1 MLVSQGRCDNANA
14 SRLVGR
20 KAAGNSRYMRLRKW
34 NLLTANFDPKVA
46 VDPVFTSTGM
56 NGILTARSHTFMITV
71 TGERIGAKF

>member
-1 MLVSQGRCDNANA
+1 
-14 SRLVGR
+14 
-20 KAAGNSRYMRLRKW
+20 
-34 NLLTANFDPKVA
+34 